1 MAIFERKIPKT
12 GKTVFDVYVQDWNVH
27 GKRVQKKRRGFESQ
41 RSAREAEAK
50 LRAELMLEKGRPERV
65 TWAMWVSRC
74 IEQMKVTRRPSTVIN
89 YESTQRTWTVPVLG
103 ERYLDEITS
112 SEIHRLVHEHVQG
125 VTPSSRRSILDQTKR
140 LFGMAVDEAV
150 ISRNPATGVTVTVP
164 EPVKTVLRFEE
175 AQRLLRE
182 AKMVDHKFYPVW
194 AMALMTG
201 MRSGELYATRWS
213 DVDMEARRIFV
224 RRSWCSKSGFGPTKS
239 RKNRVV
245 PISDSLMQLL
255 TELRRRRVQGT
266 PQDEDFVLPRIH
278 AWKEGW
284 QAAVLRDFC
293 KSIGITSVKFHDLRA
308 TFITQML
315 LKGVSL
321 AQVMAIVGHA
331 ELKTT
336 TVYLRVTG
344 ADLDGATNR
353 LNLAL
358 PQSELAQVIEFK
370 PPACAAV

>member
-1 MAIFERKIPKT
+1 MAIFERKLPQS
-12 GKTVFDVYVQDWNVH
+12 GKIIFDVYVQDWNVH

-41 RSAREAEAK
+41 RAAREAESK
-50 LRAELMLEKGRPERV
+50 LRAELMLAKGRPERV
-65 TWAMWVSRC
+65 TWEMWLKHC
-74 IEQMKVTRRPSTVIN
+74 IDQMKVTRRPSTVLS
-89 YESTQRTWTVPVLG
+89 YESTQRAWSVPVLG
-103 ERYLDEITS
+103 GKYLDEITS
-112 SEIHRLVHEHVQG
+112 GQIHHLIHEHVQG
-125 VTPSSRRSILDQTKR
+125 LTPSSRRTVLDQMKR
-140 LFGMAVDEAV
+140 LLGMAVEQGV
-150 ISRNPATGVTVTVP
+150 IVRNPATGVSVSVP

-194 AMALMTG
+194 ATALMTG
-201 MRSGELYATRWS
+201 MRSGELYATRWC
-213 DVDMEARRIFV
+213 DVDLEARRIYV
-224 RRSWCSKSGFGPTKS
+224 RRSWCSKAGFGPTKS
-239 RKNRVV
+239 RKSRVV
-245 PISDSLMQLL
+245 PVSDSLMPLL
-255 TELRRRRVQGT
+255 MELRRKRIPGT
-266 PQDEDFVLPRIH
+266 AQDDDFVLPRIH

-353 LNLAL
+353 LNLSL
-358 PQSELAQVIEFK
+358 PQDELAKVIEFK
-370 PPACAAV
+370 PASCAAV